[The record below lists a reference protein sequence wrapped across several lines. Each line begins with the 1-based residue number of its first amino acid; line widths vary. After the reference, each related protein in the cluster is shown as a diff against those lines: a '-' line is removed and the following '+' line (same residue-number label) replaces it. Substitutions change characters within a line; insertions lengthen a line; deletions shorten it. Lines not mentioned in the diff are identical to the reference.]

1 MGILTSS
8 DTYSRYYGDFK
19 GVDFSSDH
27 TQVHEQRLAYAV
39 NMYKDYQSGQGRGL
53 ETIPGFRR
61 RVIIPDGDGAE
72 SINKEIY
79 GIHTFRLRDEDG
91 KHSTRVLIHAGT
103 RLYEWSNY
111 PEPCGVNQSATITL
125 DDPIET
131 EGNVNVFQVDFHAL
145 EMAVIEI
152 VSIYADNG
160 SRLYTDQYSFDRES
174 GVLTITDSTL
184 RTDRKISITYLGNR
198 LSYDSAVFTNMNER
212 KSTSFVF
219 NNRLYLIDGKNYLVY
234 DGENVSSVLE
244 NAYIPT
250 THINIIP
257 SGENADAG
265 TQKEQ
270 RNMLQPKFKH
280 TFIADG
286 RSTKFYMNENELDM
300 DSIEVRVYGVV
311 AERVFADTDGIYED
325 SEGNVFHFDENGEQ
339 YYFEANGTKFYLD
352 KNREKYYLDET
363 GAAYYLDHNGDEY
376 TVPSGDELYYFD
388 DSGEKCYYDTSGNKY
403 YLNDDGK
410 RRYPDEPFESV
421 NKKIYAYYFDERNG
435 LIRFMFPP
443 ARPEHSVQTDVDEDN
458 DPDMNDVMYPEFYA
472 GIEVTA
478 SRQQLDDNGAPFA
491 DSITKCTI
499 ATVFDNRVFLSGNPD
514 YPNRIFWSALNNATY
529 FPVINW
535 DDEGVG
541 DSPVTGMLA
550 VADSLM
556 VLKADTRQDGSV
568 YFHTPMETGDDLNP
582 KIYPSS
588 QGLSGTGCLGACIN
602 FLDDPVF
609 VSRLGLEAM
618 GQLSVRLERAIEHR
632 SSLVDAKLVN
642 LDLSKAMLE
651 EWNGYLCLMVDGKIF
666 MADSRQRYTHDT
678 GAMQYEWY
686 YLEDIGIYT
695 GQYSEYRYAAG
706 LHELEGAAVEWCPT
720 CSDDFDFCPC
730 SGEGVTLE
738 LKIADDVYMPEYMGR
753 RSLVGQTLD
762 LFANEDA
769 RAAMPSQVRMFVVDE
784 DGNKQT
790 VIYNDAFY
798 AVRTLKDEF
807 TGELISREAYLLDK
821 PGNMIGGEFK
831 PAVCLKT
838 IDDNLFFG
846 TTNGVL
852 CSFNFDMRD
861 ENGDIP
867 TSAYSFDGRTIL
879 CGCATKMD
887 NCGVPHLTK
896 NTLKKSTV
904 IKTKTLPSAA
914 AKIKIRTNRK
924 PYEQIARISSKTF
937 SFDDMDFSDFSF
949 VTGDQS
955 LFAIKEK
962 EKKWVEKQHFIYSD
976 EYLKPFALYYIA
988 FRYNIAG
995 RYKQ

>member
-61 RVIIPDGDGAE
+61 RLALVERD
-72 SINKEIY
+72 EIY
-79 GIHTFRLRDEDG
+79 GIHTLGLRDEDG
-91 KHSTRVLIHAGT
+91 KIKKKVLIHAGT
-103 RLYEWSNY
+103 RLYEWHNY
-111 PEPCGVNQSATITL
+111 PNSCGVEQTMSITL
-125 DDPIET
+125 PKEADVIDVIIGSKLFDVDISKLGVTVMNVLSISAKDGSLFLKSSFVFNLATQELKIMSPELSEGDDII
-131 EGNVNVFQVDFHAL
+131 VNYY
-145 EMAVIEI
+145 ECVIN
-152 VSIYADNG
+152 YRDAK
-160 SRLYTDQYSFDRES
+160 FD
-174 GVLTITDSTL
+174 D
-184 RTDRKISITYLGNR
+184 
-198 LSYDSAVFTNMNER
+198 MNKR

-234 DGENVSSVLE
+234 DGEKVSSVLE
-244 NAYIPT
+244 DAYIPT
-250 THINIIP
+250 TYINIIP

-286 RSTKFYMNENELDM
+286 RSTKFYMNENELDG
-300 DSIEVRVYGVV
+300 DSIEVKVYGVV
-311 AERVFADTDGIYED
+311 AERVYPVFYTYGGGRYTDK
-325 SEGNVFHFDENGEQ
+325 EGNNYYFIKNGERFWYDENMLK
-339 YYFEANGTKFYLD
+339 YYLD
-352 KNREKYYLDET
+352 KNREEYYLDD
-363 GAAYYLDHNGDEY
+363 ADQAYYLDNE
-376 TVPSGDELYYFD
+376 
-388 DSGEKCYYDTSGNKY
+388 GNKY
-403 YLNDDGK
+403 YIDARAELYYYDSYGNVYYYDENYRKYFLSENGE
-410 RRYPDEPFESV
+410 RRYLNEQPEISKNEKYV
-421 NKKIYAYYFDERNG
+421 YYFDASRGCVE
-435 LIRFMFPP
+435 FMTPP
-443 ARPEHSVQTDVDEDN
+443 ARPEHALFEADGDWDVC
-458 DPDMNDVMYPEFYA
+458 YPEFYA
-472 GIEVTA
+472 GIEITA
-478 SRQQLDDNGAPFA
+478 SKTLFDDQDRPFA

-514 YPNRIFWSALNNATY
+514 YPNRIFWSALNNAMY

-556 VLKADTRQDGSV
+556 VLKADTQQDGSV

-582 KIYPSS
+582 KIYSSS

-642 LDLSKAMLE
+642 LDLSGAVLE
-651 EWNGYLCLMVDGKIF
+651 EWNGYLCLLVDGKIF

-678 GAMQYEWY
+678 GVMQYEWY
-686 YLEDIGIYT
+686 YLEDIGIYD
-695 GQYSEYRYAAG
+695 GQYPEYRYASA
-706 LHELEGAAVEWCPT
+706 LHEFEGAKVKYCTTHKCSADT
-720 CSDDFDFCPC
+720 CGCTIKPED
-730 SGEGVTLE
+730 E
-738 LKIADDVYMPEYMGR
+738 LKLRIADDVYLPEHMER
-753 RSLVGQTLD
+753 KSLIGEVVNPPVTDGEPTAV
-762 LFANEDA
+762 FAEAVDIEINEKTYT
-769 RAAMPSQVRMFVVDE
+769 VWCYYTVYELYDE
-784 DGNKQT
+784 LTD
-790 VIYNDAFY
+790 
-798 AVRTLKDEF
+798 
-807 TGELISREAYLLDK
+807 ELISREAYLCERS
-821 PGNMIGGEFK
+821 GNFIGGEFK

-838 IDDNLFFG
+838 IDNNLFFG
-846 TTNGVL
+846 TTNGVI

-887 NCGVPHLTK
+887 NCGIPHMTK

-924 PYEQIARISSKTF
+924 PYEQIARISSKVF
-937 SFDDMDFSDFSF
+937 SFKDMDFSDFSF
-949 VTGDQS
+949 VTSEQS
-955 LFAIKEK
+955 LFAVKEK

>member
-8 DTYSRYYGDFK
+8 DIYSRYYGDFK
-19 GVDFSSDH
+19 GVDFSNDH

-39 NMYKDYQSGQGRGL
+39 NMYKDYQSGQGKGL

-61 RVIIPDGDGAE
+61 RVNLPE
-72 SINKEIY
+72 HEQVY
-79 GIHTFRLRDEDG
+79 GIHTFRFRGEDG
-91 KHSTRVLIHAGT
+91 NTETKVLIHAGT
-103 RLYEWSNY
+103 KLYVWYNY
-111 PEPCGVNQSATITL
+111 PRSCGVEQSATVTL
-125 DDPIET
+125 PDAAEAV
-131 EGNVNVFQVDFHAL
+131 EGVNKFLIDLSTLNVDA
-145 EMAVIEI
+145 ESI
-152 VSIYADNG
+152 VSIYTDAGERILSGLYELENSALTVEGSELSKGDKLTVNYKEGDITADNDLSN
-160 SRLYTDQYSFDRES
+160 SR
-174 GVLTITDSTL
+174 
-184 RTDRKISITYLGNR
+184 
-198 LSYDSAVFTNMNER
+198 MNER

-234 DGENVSSVLE
+234 DGEKVSSVLE
-244 NAYIPT
+244 DAYIPT
-250 THINIIP
+250 TYINIIP

-286 RSTKFYMNENELDM
+286 RSTKFYMNENQLDGN
-300 DSIEVRVYGVV
+300 SIEVKVYGVV
-311 AERVFADTDGIYED
+311 AERVYADDNGNYVDSNEIIYT
-325 SEGNVFHFDENGEQ
+325 FDENGEQ
-339 YYFEANGTKFYLD
+339 YYFDENGTKFYLD
-352 KNREKYYLDET
+352 KNRERYYLDET
-363 GAAYYLDHNGDEY
+363 GTAYYLDHNGDEY
-376 TVPSGDELYYFD
+376 SVPSGDDLYYFD
-388 DSGEKCYYDTSGNKY
+388 DGGEKYYYDAGGNKY
-403 YLNDDGK
+403 YLNEDGK
-410 RRYPDEPFESV
+410 RRYPDELFESV
-421 NKKIYAYYFDERNG
+421 NNQTYAYYFDNRSG

-443 ARPEHSVQTDVDEDN
+443 ARPEHSVQTDVDKDK
-458 DPDMNDVMYPEFYA
+458 DPDMNDVMHPEFYA

-478 SRQQLDDNGAPFA
+478 SRQQLDDNEAPFS

-514 YPNRIFWSALNNATY
+514 YPNRIFWSALNNPTY

-556 VLKADTRQDGSV
+556 VLKADTCQDGSV
-568 YFHTPMETGDDLNP
+568 YFHMPEETGDNMNP

-642 LDLSKAMLE
+642 LDLLGAVLE
-651 EWNGYLCLMVDGKIF
+651 EWNGYLCLLVDGKIF
-666 MADSRQRYTHDT
+666 MADSRQKYTHDT
-678 GAMQYEWY
+678 GVMQYEWY
-686 YLEDIGIYT
+686 YLEDIGIYD
-695 GQYSEYRYAAG
+695 GQYSEFRYAAA
-706 LHELEGAAVEWCPT
+706 LHELEGATVKWCAN
-720 CSDDFDFCPC
+720 CGKDFACCQC
-730 SGEGVTLE
+730 SGEGITLE
-738 LKIADDVYMPEYMGR
+738 LKIADNVYFPEYMER
-753 RSLVGQTLD
+753 RSLVDQTLD
-762 LFANEDA
+762 MFADGVPKVSSPSIA
-769 RAAMPSQVRMFVVDE
+769 RKDVNGD
-784 DGNKQT
+784 DNNKET
-790 VIYNDAFY
+790 IEYCDVFY
-798 AVRTLKDEF
+798 AVCELRDEF
-807 TGELISREAYLLDK
+807 TGELISREAYLLEK

-846 TTNGVL
+846 TVNGVI

-861 ENGDIP
+861 EDGDIP

-887 NCGVPHLTK
+887 NCGIPHMTK

-924 PYEQIARISSKTF
+924 PYEQIARISTKVF
-937 SFDDMDFSDFSF
+937 SFEDMDFSDFSF
-949 VTGDQS
+949 VTSEQS
-955 LFAIKEK
+955 LFAVKEK

>member
-1 MGILTSS
+1 MLTDGDDMGILTSS

-27 TQVHEQRLAYAV
+27 TQVHDQRLAYAV
-39 NMYKDYQSGQGRGL
+39 NMYKDYQSGQGCGI

-61 RVIIPDGDGAE
+61 RVSLP
-72 SINKEIY
+72 SFYEIY
-79 GIHTFRLRDEDG
+79 GIHTLRLRGEDG
-91 KHSTRVLIHAGT
+91 TPATKVLIHAG
-103 RLYEWSNY
+103 RNLYDWYNY
-111 PEPCGVNQSATITL
+111 PKSCGIAQTFTVALPEPEKIEEGIKIFSIALSTIDANITIHEIIGVRKSDFSAYIHEL
-125 DDPIET
+125 GEN
-131 EGNVNVFQVDFHAL
+131 ELG
-145 EMAVIEI
+145 EK
-152 VSIYADNG
+152 
-160 SRLYTDQYSFDRES
+160 
-174 GVLTITDSTL
+174 VLTVKGSDLSKDDKLEVSYIEGRITDENV
-184 RTDRKISITYLGNR
+184 RFD
-198 LSYDSAVFTNMNER
+198 DMNER

-234 DGENVSSVLE
+234 DGETVSSVLD

-250 THINIIP
+250 TYINIIP

-286 RSTKFYMNENELDM
+286 TTTDFFVNEKDIDEVV
-300 DSIEVRVYGVV
+300 EVRLYGTYR
-311 AERVFADTDGIYED
+311 E
-325 SEGNVFHFDENGEQ
+325 EGEH
-339 YYFEANGTKFYLD
+339 
-352 KNREKYYLDET
+352 
-363 GAAYYLDHNGDEY
+363 Y
-376 TVPSGDELYYFD
+376 TVDLLNGKISFSEAPKIPQDVIQKTRAYNDEQTILYY
-388 DSGEKCYYDTSGNKY
+388 
-403 YLNDDGK
+403 
-410 RRYPDEPFESV
+410 
-421 NKKIYAYYFDERNG
+421 
-435 LIRFMFPP
+435 
-443 ARPEHSVQTDVDEDN
+443 PEH
-458 DPDMNDVMYPEFYA
+458 YA

-478 SRQQLDDNGAPFA
+478 SRQQLDDNEAPIS

-514 YPNRIFWSALNNATY
+514 YPNRIFWSALNNPTY

-541 DSPVTGMLA
+541 DSPATGMLA

-556 VLKADTRQDGSV
+556 VLKADTAQDGSV
-568 YFHTPMETGDDLNP
+568 YFHTPTETGDDLNP

-588 QGLSGTGCLGACIN
+588 QGLSGTGCLGACIS

-632 SSLVDAKLVN
+632 SSLVDAKLAN
-642 LDLSKAMLE
+642 LDLSKAVLE
-651 EWNGYLCLMVDGKIF
+651 EWNGYLCLLVDGKIF
-666 MADSRQRYTHDT
+666 MADSRQRYTHET
-678 GAMQYEWY
+678 GVMQYEWY
-686 YLEDIGIYT
+686 YLEDIGIYD
-695 GQYSEYRYAAG
+695 GQYSEYRYAAA
-706 LHELEGAAVEWCPT
+706 LHELEGAMVEWCPT
-720 CSDDFDFCPC
+720 CGEDSAYCPC
-730 SGEGVTLE
+730 SGEGITLE
-738 LKIADDVYMPEYMGR
+738 LKVANDVYLPEYMEH
-753 RSLVGQTLD
+753 RSLVGQTIGKNLQAAGPCVAKKIIVD
-762 LFANEDA
+762 DEGNENELAYYD
-769 RAAMPSQVRMFVVDE
+769 VYYV
-784 DGNKQT
+784 
-790 VIYNDAFY
+790 
-798 AVRTLKDEF
+798 VRTLKNEF
-807 TGELISREAYLLDK
+807 TGELISREAYLLER
-821 PGNMIGGEFK
+821 PGNMIGGDFK

-838 IDDNLFFG
+838 IDNNLFFG
-846 TTNGVL
+846 TTNGVI

-861 ENGDIP
+861 EEGNIP
-867 TSAYSFDGRTIL
+867 TSAYSFDRRTIL

-904 IKTKTLPSAA
+904 IKTKALPSAA
-914 AKIKIRTNRK
+914 AKIKVRTNRK